1 VKLDPKKIESIK
13 EWKSPVSTKRV
24 SSFLGLANFYKFIK
38 DFSTLARLFIHL
50 LKKRFVRMER
60 QRRKCIRLLK
70 GEVVVSIVILGFCK
84 AF

>member
-1 VKLDPKKIESIK
+1 MKLDPKKIESIK

-50 LKKRFVRMER
+50 LKKGSFEW
-60 QRRKCIRLLK
+60 KDKEESAFDFLK
-70 GEVVVSIVILGFCK
+70 GKLL
-84 AF
+84 